1 MIKITNL
8 LNEPQ
13 ISKLKEILAGAT
25 FVDGK
30 LNVGKVAKKV
40 KENEE
45 IQQEPEI
52 MQRLQRIIMSSIAH
66 NSEFRNAALP
76 NKLADFIFARYQ
88 PGMRYGDHVD
98 DPIMGG
104 GKLRTDVS
112 MTIFL
117 NEPEEYVGGELTITT
132 SFGEQKVK
140 LKAGDAVL
148 YPSSSTHRV
157 AEVTKGER
165 LVALTW
171 IQSFVKDSTKR
182 DLLYEM
188 NLVREYLLGN
198 NSEDEYSKI
207 IDRSYVNLLRMWA
220 DL

>member
-1 MIKITNL
+1 LIKITNL
-8 LNEPQ
+8 LNEAQ
-13 ISKLKEILAGAT
+13 IVKLKEILSSAT
-25 FVDGK
+25 FIDGK
-30 LNVGKVAKKV
+30 LNVGKVAKRV

-76 NKLADFIFARYQ
+76 NRMADFIFARYQ
-88 PGMRYGDHVD
+88 PGMHYGDHVD

-104 GKLRTDVS
+104 GKLRTDIS

-117 NEPEEYVGGELTITT
+117 NEPKEYEGGELTVTT
-132 SFGEQKVK
+132 PFGDQKVK
-140 LKAGDAVL
+140 LNAGDAVI

-157 AEVTKGER
+157 AEVTQGER

-171 IQSFVKDSTKR
+171 IQSFVKDSAKR
-182 DLLYEM
+182 DLLYEL
-188 NLVREYLLGN
+188 NLVRENLLE
-198 NSEDEYSKI
+198 NSPETDQSKI

>member
-8 LNEPQ
+8 LNEAQ
-13 ISKLKEILAGAT
+13 IVKLKEILSSAT
-25 FVDGK
+25 FIDGK
-30 LNVGKVAKKV
+30 LNVGKVAKRV

-76 NKLADFIFARYQ
+76 NRMADFIFARYQ
-88 PGMRYGDHVD
+88 PGMHYGDHVD

-104 GKLRTDVS
+104 GKLRTDIS

-117 NEPEEYVGGELTITT
+117 NEPKEYEGGELTVTT
-132 SFGEQKVK
+132 PFGDQKVK
-140 LKAGDAVL
+140 LNAGDAVI

-157 AEVTKGER
+157 AEVTQGER

-171 IQSFVKDSTKR
+171 IQSFVKDSAKR
-182 DLLYEM
+182 DLLYEL
-188 NLVREYLLGN
+188 NLVRENLLE
-198 NSEDEYSKI
+198 NSPETDQSKI